1 MTAFDT
7 GFPSVRQIQSF
18 IKNKTPIE
26 IGLMTNKTLEGVV
39 KWQDQNCLS
48 LVTTSQEK
56 SLFGFRQ
63 SHISG
68 IGNLCYAQ

>member
-1 MTAFDT
+1 MAAFDT

-18 IKNKTPIE
+18 IKNKTPVE
-26 IGLMTNKTLEGVV
+26 IGLMTNKTLEGVL

-56 SLFGFRQ
+56 ILVWIQAIAYIR
-63 SHISG
+63 
-68 IGNLCYAQ
+68 YR

>member
-18 IKNKTPIE
+18 IKNKTPVE

-56 SLFGFRQ
+56 ILVWIQAIAYIR
-63 SHISG
+63 
-68 IGNLCYAQ
+68 YR

>member
-18 IKNKTPIE
+18 IKNKTPVE
-26 IGLMTNKTLEGVV
+26 IGLMTNKTLEGVL

-48 LVTTSQEK
+48 LVTTNQEK
-56 SLFGFRQ
+56 ILVWIQAIAYIR
-63 SHISG
+63 
-68 IGNLCYAQ
+68 YR

>member
-56 SLFGFRQ
+56 ILVWIQAIAYIR
-63 SHISG
+63 
-68 IGNLCYAQ
+68 YR

>member
-18 IKNKTPIE
+18 IKNKTPVE
-26 IGLMTNKTLEGVV
+26 IGLMTNKTLEGVL

-48 LVTTSQEK
+48 LVTTNQEK
-56 SLFGFRQ
+56 
-63 SHISG
+63 I
-68 IGNLCYAQ
+68 

>member
-18 IKNKTPIE
+18 IKNKTPVE
-26 IGLMTNKTLEGVV
+26 IGLMTNKTLEGVL

-56 SLFGFRQ
+56 ILVWIQAIAYIR
-63 SHISG
+63 
-68 IGNLCYAQ
+68 YR

>member
-18 IKNKTPIE
+18 VKNKTPVE
-26 IGLMTNKTLEGVV
+26 IGLMNNKTLEGVV

-56 SLFGFRQ
+56 VLVWIQAIAYIR
-63 SHISG
+63 
-68 IGNLCYAQ
+68 YR